1 MYIHNIL
8 VILNFTGPLFLSELF
23 VTAPP
28 NMWELCWLGCV
39 NKRKPTVVI
48 SSNGPVAV

>member
-8 VILNFTGPLFLSELF
+8 VIFNFTGPLFLSLA

-28 NMWELCWLGCV
+28 HVWELGWLGYV
-39 NKRKPTVVI
+39 NKRKPT
-48 SSNGPVAV
+48 SRCHMQ